1 MAAPRYATSPVSRT
15 TKTYIKGVGSVDTPS
30 RTGATQPGDTTP
42 SATAYGLNQ
51 NPSLTQPPT
60 SGNLQTLQQ
69 VVTFTNKFPQSPYYG
84 QIVCRLD
91 QGALFYAFYNGQW
104 DPFVPSPLPLSLLPF
119 FGVGGVSLA
128 STFHISF
135 TSYVAAGNPTT
146 IVWDQPYSSSVSYM
160 SFQVRVAPTFQ
171 APATPTSQT
180 TTQAVFST
188 TSTDSYCAVAIGT

>member
-84 QIVCRLD
+84 QVVCRLD

-104 DPFVPSPLPLSLLPF
+104 DPFVPSPLPLSFLPLA
-119 FGVGGVSLA
+119 GIVGTPLA
-128 STFHISF
+128 STFHMCFVSFVATGASTTVTWSTPF
-135 TSYVAAGNPTT
+135 TSAA
-146 IVWDQPYSSSVSYM
+146 SYM
-160 SFQVRVAPTFQ
+160 SFIMRVSPTFLSPQAPTAQ
-171 APATPTSQT
+171 TNSGATFT
-180 TTQAVFST
+180 TIN
-188 TSTDSYCAVAIGT
+188 TDSYCVVAIGT